1 MHNPYGGIDYGAL
14 LSGRHILLAGEGE
27 VIRCAEE
34 AFTAQGAKVYRIPV
48 PSASDD
54 PALREA
60 MEKAARDGGF
70 DGLVY
75 WTGLCRDGGMH
86 ETDAAAVCAE
96 MQRGFGGFAV
106 CMRAVLPGFMAGRY
120 GTVAA
125 GISDL
130 AVSAV
135 PGESACAAVSG
146 AILSYVRAAAVEYA
160 RYGIRANCVMTG
172 YSLAEAGDERIRRVG
187 AAQAEDDFA
196 RFPALHRRALP
207 EDAVNALLFL
217 LSDMSN
223 AITGEAIPADGGLN
237 VIGHSQ
243 VWNRPEGPA
252 FTMSLPKRKEA
263 R

>member
-1 MHNPYGGIDYGAL
+1 MHNPYAGIDYGAL
-14 LSGRHILLAGEGE
+14 LADRRILLAGEGE
-27 VIRCAEE
+27 VVRCAEE
-34 AFTAQGAKVYRIPV
+34 AFTAQGAQVYRIPV

-60 MEKAARDGGF
+60 ADKAAQDGGF

-75 WTGLCRDGGMH
+75 WTGLCRDG
-86 ETDAAAVCAE
+86 ELYRTDPAAVSAE
-96 MQRGFGGFAV
+96 MQRWFGGFAA
-106 CMRAVLPGFMAGRY
+106 CMRAVLPDFMAGRF

-125 GISDL
+125 GIRDL

-135 PGESACAAVSG
+135 PGEAVCAAVSG
-146 AILSYVRAAAVEYA
+146 AILSYVRAIAVEYA
-160 RYGIRANCVMTG
+160 RYSVRANCVMTG

-187 AAQAEDDFA
+187 EAQAEDDFS

-207 EDAVNALLFL
+207 EDAVNCLLFL

-223 AITGEAIPADGGLN
+223 AITGEAIPVDGGLN

-243 VWNRPEGPA
+243 VWNRPDGPA

>member
-14 LSGRHILLAGEGE
+14 LSGRRILLAGEGE
-27 VIRCAEE
+27 VVRCAGE
-34 AFTAQGAKVYRIPV
+34 AFTAQGAKVYPIPV
-48 PSASDD
+48 PSGGDD
-54 PALREA
+54 PVLREA
-60 MEKAARDGGF
+60 AEKARDDGGF
-70 DGLVY
+70 DGLVF
-75 WTGLCRDGGMH
+75 WTGLCRDG
-86 ETDAAAVCAE
+86 ELYRTDPAAVSAE
-96 MQRGFGGFAV
+96 MQRWFGGFAV
-106 CMRAVLPGFMAGRY
+106 CMRAVLPDFMAGRY

-135 PGESACAAVSG
+135 PGEAVCSAVSG

-172 YSLAEAGDERIRRVG
+172 YSLAEAGDALVRRVG
-187 AAQAEDDFA
+187 EAQAEDDFV
-196 RFPALHRRALP
+196 RFPALHRRAVP
-207 EDAVNALLFL
+207 EDAVNCLLFL

-223 AITGEAIPADGGLN
+223 AITGEAVPVDGGLN

-252 FTMSLPKRKEA
+252 FTMSLPKRKEGQ
-263 R
+263 